1 MKTQR
6 FVRTPLAVLIMAF
19 QTNAVNAQ
27 ESHDHATMEDDS
39 VMVVTAPASSPLEVV
54 TSPKRPRQPSPVFH
68 RYGPVARMATRFSA
82 VCSDRVCV
90 S

>member
-39 VMVVTAPASSPLEVV
+39 VMVVTAPCLIAAGSCHVPKKTSSACPG
-54 TSPKRPRQPSPVFH
+54 K
-68 RYGPVARMATRFSA
+68 
-82 VCSDRVCV
+82 
-90 S
+90 

>member
-54 TSPKRPRQPSPVFH
+54 TSPKDLVSLSRQVMVPI
-68 RYGPVARMATRFSA
+68 T
-82 VCSDRVCV
+82 
-90 S
+90 

>member
-39 VMVVTAPASSPLEVV
+39 VMVVTAPA
-54 TSPKRPRQPSPVFH
+54 
-68 RYGPVARMATRFSA
+68 
-82 VCSDRVCV
+82 
-90 S
+90 